1 VTPGSN
7 GQHDWV
13 RAAATRLE
21 RPLLSY
27 AARLFGGDVD
37 AARDVVQDAL
47 LRLCDQDEREIA
59 PHLNEW
65 LYTVVRNR
73 ALDVLRKESR
83 MSLLDE
89 SAADQRIAT
98 RTERDPAESAES
110 RDTTESIIAML
121 DRLPPNQAEV
131 IRLKFQ
137 HGLSYA
143 QISGV
148 TKLSVSNVGYL
159 IHTGLKAL
167 RERLGARDV
176 EKHSP

>member
-13 RAAATRLE
+13 RSAAERLE
-21 RPLLSY
+21 RPLVCY
-27 AARLFGGDVD
+27 ATRLLGGDVD
-37 AARDVVQDAL
+37 GARDVVQDAFA
-47 LRLCDQDEREIA
+47 RLCDQDERDVG
-59 PHLNEW
+59 PRVNEW

-73 ALDVLRKESR
+73 ALDVLRKENR

-89 SAADQRIAT
+89 SAADQRIPS
-98 RTERDPAESAES
+98 RTERDPAESVEAS
-110 RDTTESIIAML
+110 DASESIVAML
-121 DRLPPNQAEV
+121 DELPRDQAEV

-159 IHTGLKAL
+159 IHTGLKSL
-167 RERLGARDV
+167 RERLGATDRA
-176 EKHSP
+176 K

>member
-1 VTPGSN
+1 MTPGSN

-13 RAAATRLE
+13 RAAALRLE
-21 RPLLSY
+21 RPLVCY
-27 AARLFGGDVD
+27 ATRLLGGDAE
-37 AARDVVQDAL
+37 AARDVVQDAFA
-47 LRLCDQDEREIA
+47 RLCDQDERDVG
-59 PHLNEW
+59 PRVNEW

-73 ALDVLRKESR
+73 ALDVMRKENR

-89 SAADQRIAT
+89 SAADQRIPS

-110 RDTTESIIAML
+110 RDASESIVALL
-121 DRLPPNQAEV
+121 DALPPQQAEV

-159 IHTGLKAL
+159 IHTGLKTL
-167 RERLGARDV
+167 RQKLGTDEMR
-176 EKHSP
+176 KHHL